1 MSAEESR
8 KHALTEWL
16 FAVDIFCNARRPN
29 IGAFSR
35 RTTAALHSIDQE
47 NFWIFRD
54 LEVCVEEI
62 TGASA
67 RNGFNNFDSAVL
79 KSSVFMAQLYS
90 AQHTLMD
97 ACVQEGVVVSKEEAK
112 ARHAKIEETIVRR
125 RRILDKAARHQ
136 PV

>member
-1 MSAEESR
+1 MSAQKSR
-8 KHALTEWL
+8 KNISTEWL
-16 FAVDIFCNARRPN
+16 VAVDVFCNSRRPN
-29 IGAFSR
+29 IGAFTR

-47 NFWIFRD
+47 KFWILRD

-67 RNGFNNFDSAVL
+67 RKGFNNFDSAVL

-112 ARHAKIEETIVRR
+112 ARHSKIEETIVRR

-136 PV
+136 RV